1 MIEEVI
7 KQHPDMCF
15 GNASVNTIRMHTILD
30 KKGKAH
36 VFKPILRVGVG
47 STIVDNYAKGGAI
60 YEVDVNEGI
69 VCTYGKNHAGE
80 KIIKHPQT
88 DIVMLGRKIPHWNEV
103 VDTCKRAAE
112 HLPEIR
118 FIGWDVAI
126 GENDVQLIEGNH
138 NPDYELVEF
147 FGSRGYYEIIKKY
160 I

>member
-1 MIEEVI
+1 
-7 KQHPDMCF
+7 MCF

-30 KKGKAH
+30 KNGKAH

-60 YEVDVNEGI
+60 YEVDVKEGI

-88 DIVMLGRKIPHWNEV
+88 DIVMLGRKIPRWDEV